1 MIIKPFNNIGNSFI
15 LQWLTT
21 NEEDM
26 GMKLTA
32 NIKDCLSNNI
42 KNFSISSISSTDSTS
57 IANSIHIW
65 KRVLAQ
71 FPGLEYK
78 IDQNLRNARL
88 IINTQ

>member
-1 MIIKPFNNIGNSFI
+1 MITKLFNNIGNSYI

-21 NEEDM
+21 SEEEI
-26 GMKLTA
+26 GMRLTA
-32 NIKDCLSNNI
+32 NIHEYLQNNI
-42 KNFSISSISSTDSTS
+42 KNFTASTISSTDPTS

-78 IDQNLRNARL
+78 IDQSLRTAKLIVNL
-88 IINTQ
+88 